1 MDDISHY
8 TYDTNICHAQIY
20 LLLNEVTGRVQ

>member
-8 TYDTNICHAQIY
+8 THDTIICDAQIS